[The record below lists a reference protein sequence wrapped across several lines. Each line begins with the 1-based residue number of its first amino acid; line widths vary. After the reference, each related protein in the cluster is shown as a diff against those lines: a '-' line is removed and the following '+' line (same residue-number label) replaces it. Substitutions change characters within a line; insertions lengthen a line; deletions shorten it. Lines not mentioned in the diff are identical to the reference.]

1 MIVST
6 LYATQPVWSHCDC
19 VQCPMCMYHS
29 ACPVSLSLSGLSDLT
44 VIVSNVCTHQLVQP
58 HCHCIQLLLQLS
70 SVAFIASVHWF
81 QPIWSHYDY
90 VHCLYISVCLV
101 SLSLWQSSVHLSRS
115 VHCPM
120 SVHLTLAGV
129 TVIVSTVCTSQPAL
143 SHCHCVECVYNLS
156 LSCLTVIVAKFGT
169 PQPVCLTVQCLHLSL
184 AVVTV
189 IVSTV
194 CTSQAALSHCHCVEC
209 VYNLRLPCRTVIVS
223 NVCTISGCLVS
234 LSLCRMCVQSQ
245 SVLSHCHCGKVRYT
259 SACLSH
265 CPMSTPEHSLCHC
278 HCVHCLY
285 ISAFL
290 VSLSLC
296 WMCVQSQSV

>member
-1 MIVST
+1 M
-6 LYATQPVWSHCDC
+6 Q
-19 VQCPMCMYHS
+19 
-29 ACPVSLSLSGLSDLT
+29 LSLSGLT
-44 VIVSNVCTHQLVQP
+44 VIVSNVQCVCTIPPVQCHSACPACLISLWLSPMSVHISLSSLTVIASNCFYNCLVLHSLHLYTDFSLSGLTMIMSTVCTSQSVLS
-58 HCHCIQLLLQLS
+58 HCHCGKALYTSAGLS
-70 SVAFIASVHWF
+70 
-81 QPIWSHYDY
+81 
-90 VHCLYISVCLV
+90 
-101 SLSLWQSSVHLSRS
+101 
-115 VHCPM
+115 HCPM

-209 VYNLRLPCRTVIVS
+209 VYNLRLPCLTVIVS

-265 CPMSTPEHSLCHC
+265 CPMSTPELSWCHC

-296 WMCVQSQSV
+296 RMCVQSQSV